1 MKVDIEHEVFIMLN
15 FQNDICIKSKGYNRD
30 SCEKVILEKNALEEY
45 GCTTPFGSNKDQIC
59 KDIKNATKVLNNYR
73 DTNILFTLC
82 YHKLHFWSKM
92 KDFSP
97 QKSP

>member
-1 MKVDIEHEVFIMLN
+1 MIGHTMKVDVEHEVFIMLN

-30 SCEKVILEKNALEEY
+30 SCEKEILEKNALEEY
-45 GCTTPFGSNKDQIC
+45 GCITPFGSNKDQIC

-82 YHKLHFWSKM
+82 YHVTQILLC
-92 KDFSP
+92 
-97 QKSP
+97 